1 MDSLFSNTGGKIK
14 TVAKIVFILGTI
26 VSIVLG
32 IILGFESDWEFEESW
47 LALTIIIAGPIVYYI
62 NALLIYGFGCIVDAT
77 ENIRNIDYNVFAIAS
92 NEVENDANTGK
103 AEEENQD
110 L

>member
-14 TVAKIVFILGTI
+14 TVAKIVFILGI
-26 VSIVLG
+26 IGSIALG
-32 IILGFESDWEFEESW
+32 IFFGVESDWEFEGSW

-62 NALLIYGFGCIVDAT
+62 SALLIYGFGCIVDAT

-92 NEVENDANTGK
+92 NEAENAADTGK
-103 AEEENQD
+103 AEEENQG

>member
-1 MDSLFSNTGGKIK
+1 MDSLFSNIGESIK
-14 TVAKIVFILGTI
+14 TLAKIVLI
-26 VSIVLG
+26 LG
-32 IILGFESDWEFEESW
+32 IIGSIALGVFLGFESDWEFEESW